1 MNWIPFTASM
11 EYSHVDNIDGMAM
24 TNAAY
29 ARIWPRF
36 ENFPTTARG
45 CATRAAS
52 MIKAGFVIHDPF
64 DSCFK
69 MDHGYDVMALLIN
82 DALSD
87 DALRTAWNRCAYYL
101 GTFDDALADYRAR
114 LGQPIRAKGQMQM
127 TLD

>member
-1 MNWIPFTASM
+1 MTLIPYTASM
-11 EYSHVDNIDGMAM
+11 EYTHVENIDGMAL

-29 ARIWPRF
+29 ARKWPRY

-69 MDHGYDVMALLIN
+69 MGHGYEVMALLLN
-82 DALSD
+82 AALADAE
-87 DALRTAWNRCAYYL
+87 LRTAWDRCSSYL
-101 GTFDDALADYRAR
+101 CTFDAALADYRAR
-114 LGQPIRAKGQMQM
+114 LGQPICPKGQIQM
-127 TLD
+127 AF